1 MLSVKDLHV
10 QVEGKTL
17 LKGVSLFISPGEKVA
32 LLGPNGAGKTTL
44 LLTLLGHP
52 RYEIKKGEIIF
63 KGKNITHLP
72 INERAKMGMA
82 IAFQQPPH
90 IRGVKLR
97 ELLHIAADG
106 LSEKRLES
114 LAQKVNMRE
123 FLEREVNFGFS
134 GGEKKRSEI
143 LQLMSM
149 NPDLI
154 MLDEPDSG
162 VDIENIEII
171 GKALQDFLKGK
182 SALVITHHGHILDYI
197 EVNKAYVL
205 YDGKIACCGE
215 PEKILTQVK
224 EKGYAACARCEEAK
238 KV

>member
-1 MLSVKDLHV
+1 MLSVKDLNV
-10 QVEGKTL
+10 QVEGKIL
-17 LKGVSLFISPGEKVA
+17 LRGVSLSISPGEKVA

-44 LLTLLGHP
+44 LLALLGHP
-52 RYEIKKGEIIF
+52 RYKIKKGEIIF
-63 KGKNITHLP
+63 KGKNITHFP

-106 LSEKRLES
+106 LSERKIES

-215 PEKILTQVK
+215 PEKILTQIK
-224 EKGYAACARCEEAK
+224 EKGYAACAQCEEAK

>member
-1 MLSVKDLHV
+1 
-10 QVEGKTL
+10 
-17 LKGVSLFISPGEKVA
+17 
-32 LLGPNGAGKTTL
+32 
-44 LLTLLGHP
+44 
-52 RYEIKKGEIIF
+52 
-63 KGKNITHLP
+63 
-72 INERAKMGMA
+72 MGMA

-106 LSEKRLES
+106 FSERKIKA
-114 LAQKVNMRE
+114 LASEVNMEE
-123 FLEREVNFGFS
+123 FLDREVNFGFS

-149 NPDLI
+149 NSDLI

-171 GKALQDFLKGK
+171 GEALQNFLKEK

-197 EVNKAYVL
+197 KVNRAYVL
-205 YDGKIACCGE
+205 YNGRIACCGK
-215 PEKILTQVK
+215 PEKIMAQIK
-224 EKGYAACARCEEAK
+224 EKGYAACAKCEEVK